1 MWLQDVTGQ
10 SAMDVAKAL
19 SLATKPMP
27 DDDVARAFASYSPTQ
42 VRRALGL
49 LEVIALAEKTPS
61 GWEYKGPTS
70 LRSTHRDH
78 LAAFFGRGLIG
89 YPPFVTFATLLSQG
103 YDGTSAAQITR
114 GVYEL
119 GASVDT
125 VRRVL
130 TSWGRYSEL
139 MGEDGV
145 SPIVAP
151 LDPAELTVIHKLVEA
166 TQDRFRANMF
176 VAAELGPQ
184 LTAALVAAGGSPD
197 DIARGIVEHVRQPT
211 EAISG
216 PANALEQFLS
226 SNQKLP
232 TGPLSNIGPLADSL
246 LAQNIILRTHKN
258 LCYGVAGYRNAS
270 THGPDPDTGNPWTV
284 SPDAALVGTL
294 MALQALKSVYAY
306 ISTGAQQL

>member
-10 SAMDVAKAL
+10 IAMDVAKAL
-19 SLATKPMP
+19 SLAAKPMP
-27 DDDVARAFASYSPTQ
+27 DGDVTRAFEAFSAPQ

-49 LEVIALAEKTPS
+49 LEVIGLAKQTPG
-61 GWEYKGPTS
+61 GWEYTGPAS
-70 LRSTHRDH
+70 VRSAHRDH
-78 LAAFFGRGLIG
+78 LAAYFGRSLIG
-89 YPPFVTFATLLSQG
+89 YAPFVTFATLLSQG
-103 YDGTSAAQITR
+103 YDGSAAAQITR
-114 GVYEL
+114 GVYDL

-130 TSWGRYSEL
+130 SSWGRYSEL
-139 MGEDGV
+139 LGDDGV

-151 LDPAELTVIHKLVEA
+151 LDPAELTVIHKLIEA

-211 EAISG
+211 AAISG
-216 PANALEQFLS
+216 PANALEQFLT
-226 SNQKLP
+226 SNQPLP
-232 TGPLSNIGPLADSL
+232 KGPHSNLGPLADSL
-246 LAQNIILRTHKN
+246 LAQGTILRTHKN

-270 THGPDPDTGNPWTV
+270 THGPDPDTAKPWTV

-294 MALQALKSVYAY
+294 MALQALKSVYSY
-306 ISTGAQQL
+306 ITSKAQQV